1 MNFAVIGAGS
11 WGTALANLLGENG
24 HKVLLWAREPEVV
37 EGVNRNRHNPFFTSE
52 LELNKNI
59 TATGDL
65 KEAVNS
71 SELALLSIPSSFI
84 GSTIQPAKEE
94 LTKLKGIINVAK
106 GFEKGTG
113 KRISELIC
121 DVLQITPGSADDK
134 IACLSGPNIASEV
147 ALKKIGA
154 SVIASPDEEVSKI
167 FQECLSTEYF
177 RLYSQTDRTGVEL
190 GGTLKNIY
198 AIGAGIV
205 DGLCLGDNAKAAY
218 LTRSLH
224 EMTKLGTALGGK
236 MQTFYGLAGLGDL
249 ITTSNSPMSRNHRLG
264 EAIAKGISPKAFQE
278 STKMV
283 VEGVE
288 AARIAR
294 EWGRKLN
301 IQLPITEEIC
311 NILFESSSAK
321 VAAANLMKR
330 SLKSELD

>member
-1 MNFAVIGAGS
+1 MKFAVIGAGS
-11 WGTALANLLGENG
+11 WGTALANLLGENN
-24 HKVLLWAREPEVV
+24 HSVILWAREPEVV
-37 EGVNRNRHNPFFTSE
+37 EGINRNRHNPFFTSE

-59 TATGDL
+59 TATNNL
-65 KEAVNS
+65 KDAVEN

-84 GSTIQPAKEE
+84 GSVILPVKNE
-94 LTKLKGIINVAK
+94 LKKLKGIINVAK
-106 GFEKGTG
+106 GFEQGTG

-121 DVLQITPGSADDK
+121 NVLEIVPFSSEDK

-147 ALKKIGA
+147 ALKKVGA
-154 SVIASPDEEVSKI
+154 SVIAAPNEEVSRI

-205 DGLCLGDNAKAAY
+205 DGLNLGDNAKAAY

-224 EMTKLGTALGGK
+224 EMMKLGVALGGK
-236 MQTFYGLAGLGDL
+236 ATTFSGLAGLGDL

-264 EAIAKGISPKAFQE
+264 EAIARGISPKAFQS

-283 VEGVE
+283 IEGVE

-294 EWGRKLN
+294 DWGRKLN

-311 NILFESSSAK
+311 NILFESSSAHD
-321 VAAANLMKR
+321 AAANLMKR